1 VRKNS
6 SDIRVITARKPN
18 GDLASGDDAGRHP
31 DLNLTAEQRDLPVE
45 QLGPFFPHRRSIIDD
60 PD

>member
-18 GDLASGDDAGRHP
+18 RGRDLAGRGGSSSG
-31 DLNLTAEQRDLPVE
+31 
-45 QLGPFFPHRRSIIDD
+45 S
-60 PD
+60 

>member
-1 VRKNS
+1 
-6 SDIRVITARKPN
+6 VITARKPN